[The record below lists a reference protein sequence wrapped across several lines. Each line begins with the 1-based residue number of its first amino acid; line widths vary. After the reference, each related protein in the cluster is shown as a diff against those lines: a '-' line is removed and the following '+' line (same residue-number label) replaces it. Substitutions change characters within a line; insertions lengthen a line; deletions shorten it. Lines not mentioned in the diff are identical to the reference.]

1 MELSRAETAAALAL
15 IALAL
20 PEDLGESVDRTS
32 LATIPA
38 DKRATAIFVARRD
51 GVVAGLPVAKLV
63 CDAIDPDLRFYSIL
77 IDGAVVAPG
86 AVLATLSG
94 SLRSILA
101 AERTALNFLQRLSG
115 IAALTRQYVDTVAG
129 LPVQI
134 LDTRKTTPG
143 WRLLE
148 KYAVRCGGGVN
159 HRIGLYDA
167 ILIKDNHIA
176 GIDGPSPV
184 RRSVE
189 LARAY
194 PGNGGLSVEVEVDSI
209 AQLREVL
216 GANPEI
222 VLLDNMTLDQLRA
235 GVQLRN
241 QFAPDTRLEASGGIT
256 LATLRSI
263 AETGVDRISIGAL
276 THSAPAF
283 DIGLD
288 YGEPAP

>member
-1 MELSRAETAAALAL
+1 MELSAAETAAALAL

-20 PEDLGESVDRTS
+20 PEDLGKFGDRTS

-38 DKRATAIFVARRD
+38 DKRATALFVARRD

-63 CDAIDPDLRFYSIL
+63 CDAVDPRLFFEPKL
-77 IDGAVVAPG
+77 TDGAIVSPG

-101 AERTALNFLQRLSG
+101 AERTALNFLQRLAG
-115 IAALTRQYVDTVAG
+115 IATLTRQYVDTVAG

-148 KYAVRCGGGVN
+148 KYAVRGGGGTN

-176 GIDGPSPV
+176 GIAGPTPV

-189 LARAY
+189 LARAF

-216 GANPEI
+216 EAKPEI
-222 VLLDNMTLDQLRA
+222 VLLDNMTPDQLREC
-235 GVQLRN
+235 VQLRID
-241 QFAPDTRLEASGGIT
+241 APPTPASKPPAASPWQLCAPSPKPAWI
-256 LATLRSI
+256 
-263 AETGVDRISIGAL
+263 E
-276 THSAPAF
+276 SASAR
-283 DIGLD
+283 
-288 YGEPAP
+288 

>member
-20 PEDLGESVDRTS
+20 PEDLGESGDRTS

-51 GVVAGLPVAKLV
+51 GVAAGLPVAKLV

-115 IAALTRQYVDTVAG
+115 IATLTRQYVDTVAG